1 MAYTPNTAQ
10 WKKVTKVYTDFSTA
24 GVTNNIEIYLLP
36 AKGVIHAVLVSPTVA
51 FAGGLIATYTISVGI
66 AGTLAKYAPA
76 TNAFTGFTLPVISVI
91 TGIESLSGTTSIKA
105 AAISTVGNLSAATAG
120 SVDFYLLISL
130 LP

>member
-36 AKGVIHAVLVSPTVA
+36 VKGVIHAVLVSPTVA

-105 AAISTVGNLSAATAG
+105 SAISTVGNLSAATAG

>member
-105 AAISTVGNLSAATAG
+105 SAISTVGNLSAATAG

>member
-36 AKGVIHAVLVSPTVA
+36 VKGVIHAVLVSPTVA

-105 AAISTVGNLSAATAG
+105 SAISTVGNLSAATAG
-120 SVDFYLLISL
+120 SVDFYLLIST